1 MIRPGHYEKSKA
13 ISQSDLKLL
22 KTNIQE
28 FYKRCILG
36 EVSDDEKTRKR
47 YFDVGDLTD
56 VMWLQPEL
64 KKEFYCMENISLGD
78 KFKLLMDELFKMVI
92 KDCIDHD
99 IPAISISNNVAD
111 YIEFTKEAAMA
122 AQYYY
127 NPEKPDKPWSRNLET
142 IQAEVKS
149 LGSKYFQA
157 LVDANGKIVVNMQ
170 DWNTAVKCIEKI
182 NTSNNKKVAEI
193 VKYMTDDNNQD
204 LNAVHIQLFKAK
216 PLFGEWNSIKVKV
229 LPDLYIVNNIEKWI
243 WPLDLKTVKSITMF
257 PSNYRAFKYGK
268 QGAFYSSV
276 IKEQPEYAGYTMRN
290 FGFLVV
296 GSNPDVDDRAEYYE
310 MSAKELHVQL
320 HGMDR
325 ADGSRVRGI
334 DDDIEDLEWHIAND
348 EWCRYPENS
357 INDDVFILE
366 TLGAPDVAEVQQE
379 EIF

>member
-1 MIRPGHYEKSKA
+1 MIRPAHYEKSRA

-36 EVSDDEKTRKR
+36 EVSDDDKSRKR

-56 VMWLQPEL
+56 VMWIQPEL

-78 KFKLLMDELFKMVI
+78 KFKLLMDELHKLVL
-92 KDCIDHD
+92 KDAIDNE
-99 IPAISISNNVAD
+99 IVQASISNNVAD
-111 YIEFTKEAAMA
+111 YLEFVKPAAMA

-142 IQAEVKS
+142 IQTEV
-149 LGSKYFQA
+149 LGTGSKYFQA
-157 LVDANGKIVVNMQ
+157 LIDAMGKIVVNMQ
-170 DWNTAVKCIEKI
+170 DWNTAVKCVDKI

-193 VKYMTDDNNQD
+193 VKYVNDFRNPGPD
-204 LNAVHIQLFKAK
+204 VSSIQVVFAK
-216 PLFGEWNSIKVKV
+216 PLFGNWNGVQVKV
-229 LPDLYIVNNIEKWI
+229 LPDLYIINHTEKWI
-243 WPLDLKTVKSITMF
+243 WPLDLKTCKSVVTF
-257 PSNYRAFKYGK
+257 PGNYRAFKYGK

-290 FGFLVV
+290 FGFVVV

-310 MSAKELHVQL
+310 MSAKELHVQR

-325 ADGSRVRGI
+325 PDGSRVRGI
-334 DDDIEDLEWHIAND
+334 DDDIEDLNWHITNN

-357 INDDVFILE
+357 INDDTFILE
-366 TLGAPDVAEVQQE
+366 TLGAPDVTEVPE
-379 EIF
+379 IEIF